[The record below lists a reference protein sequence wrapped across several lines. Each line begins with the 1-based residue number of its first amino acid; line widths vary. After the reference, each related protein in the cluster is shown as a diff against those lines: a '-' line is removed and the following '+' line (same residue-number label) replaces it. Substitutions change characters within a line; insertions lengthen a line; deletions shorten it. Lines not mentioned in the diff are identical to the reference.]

1 MLVKSSNA
9 GPEAQVIAVGVLAF
23 SASKTLGAGTDRLIR
38 VETTRV
44 TGMNRPSSKKDAT
57 AANGSRSHDSGD
69 IPRRPRIGARCFCRR
84 RTFVLMC
91 GLLLRQLCRSAERLD
106 SSGKPSASAERA

>member
-9 GPEAQVIAVGVLAF
+9 GPEAKVIAVGVLAF

-44 TGMNRPSSKKDAT
+44 TGMNRPSICAVHVWP
-57 AANGSRSHDSGD
+57 AGGSGTCQRMVTT
-69 IPRRPRIGARCFCRR
+69 RPCP
-84 RTFVLMC
+84 
-91 GLLLRQLCRSAERLD
+91 
-106 SSGKPSASAERA
+106 PS